1 MAEITLRAFPS
12 KSTPTPTYVASYFVV
27 RCMINSLSVRFGF
40 TLPALYN
47 TAQLV
52 TIHIVT
58 CSFSQLVTMNIIVC
72 FFFAIPAIRSSSV
85 FNCNVTSRAKARQK
99 LP

>member
-27 RCMINSLSVRFGF
+27 RCMINSLSVHFGF

-47 TAQLV
+47 TTQLV

-58 CSFSQLVTMNIIVC
+58 CSFSQLVTINIKVNNDR
-72 FFFAIPAIRSSSV
+72 RSKFSNLS
-85 FNCNVTSRAKARQK
+85 NWKEEA
-99 LP
+99 